1 MKVLNKGKSK
11 TGITIKPAGGQ
22 IAPSS
27 MDGHN
32 AE

>member
-11 TGITIKPAGGQ
+11 TGITCNPTGGQ
-22 IAPSS
+22 IAPNSI
-27 MDGHN
+27 DGHK